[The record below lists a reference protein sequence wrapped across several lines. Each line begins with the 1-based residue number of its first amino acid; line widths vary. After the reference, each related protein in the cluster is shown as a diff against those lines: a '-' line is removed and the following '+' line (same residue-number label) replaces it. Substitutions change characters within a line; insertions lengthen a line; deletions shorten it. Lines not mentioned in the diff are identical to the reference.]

1 MTCVVLG
8 ERQAVIAW
16 PLHSRHQT
24 GKVWV
29 IPSRQPMARMKQPL
43 VVYREAGKS
52 GKRADNRSQRG
63 QRGMTASIVILERER
78 YVDGYRAVS

>member
-1 MTCVVLG
+1 
-8 ERQAVIAW
+8 
-16 PLHSRHQT
+16 
-24 GKVWV
+24 
-29 IPSRQPMARMKQPL
+29 MARMKQPL

-63 QRGMTASIVILERER
+63 QRGMTASIVILGRER